1 MKRSEF
7 IAEMSKLKGMS
18 YKKSSQAVNAVM
30 DTIRVVLLNGDDVE
44 IGGFGTFSIITD
56 LKGER
61 IPFFQSGKTLRNV
74 LNTFENGKKESNG

>member
-56 LKGER
+56 LNGKR
-61 IPFFQSGKTLRNV
+61 IPVFHCGKALKNV
-74 LNTFENGKKESNG
+74 ANENGGNK